1 MNQDALHAVFAWLA
15 AYKLQRAT
23 LANFL
28 AEAPTD
34 MTVGGA
40 SAPQKYVPRLSH
52 RYKLSIDIAFGGQDR
67 QCSSNASP
75 P

>member
-1 MNQDALHAVFAWLA
+1 MNQDAPDAVFAWLA

-28 AEAPTD
+28 AEALTD

-40 SAPQKYVPRLSH
+40 SAPQKYVPRLST
-52 RYKLSIDIAFGGQDR
+52 SI
-67 QCSSNASP
+67 
-75 P
+75 